1 MTDKQATTEFLNFK
15 EVIKMSQLPTDL
27 RYTSSHEWV
36 RLEDDGTVTVG
47 ITDHAQDALGD
58 LVFVE
63 LPEIG
68 SELAQGDACCVVES
82 VKAASDIYMPIS
94 GEIVDT
100 NQSLVDEPE
109 IINNSSYDDGWIFKI
124 KPNDE
129 DDIEQLMDASSY
141 ESELE
146 DE

>member
-1 MTDKQATTEFLNFK
+1 MS
-15 EVIKMSQLPTDL
+15 EVPTDL

-36 RLEDDGTVTVG
+36 RLEEDGSVTVG
-47 ITDHAQDALGD
+47 ITEHAQDALGD

-63 LPEIG
+63 LPEVGITL
-68 SELAQGDACCVVES
+68 SQGDACCVIES
-82 VKAASDIYMPIS
+82 VKAASDIYMPIN

-100 NQSLVDEPE
+100 NQILVDEPE
-109 IINNSSYDDGWIFKI
+109 IINNSCYDDGWIFKI
-124 KPNDE
+124 QPDDE

-141 ESELE
+141 LSELE

>member
-1 MTDKQATTEFLNFK
+1 MS
-15 EVIKMSQLPTDL
+15 EVPTDL

-36 RLEDDGTVTVG
+36 RLEEDGTITVG

-58 LVFVE
+58 LVFIE
-63 LPEIG
+63 LPEVG
-68 SELAQGDACCVVES
+68 SDLAQGEACCVIES
-82 VKAASDIYMPIS
+82 VKAASDIYMPIT
-94 GEIVDT
+94 GEVLDT
-100 NQSLVDEPE
+100 NQVLVDEPE
-109 IINNSSYDDGWIFKI
+109 IVNSSPYDDGWIFKI

-146 DE
+146 D